1 MTSMEQRELL
11 KLLTQNF
18 EYEMKNVELQ
28 AEIFIRDY
36 SIKSKDLQLLR
47 MSQHRSLCDTLIYQ
61 QRRLIQGIHQSVNIP
76 KRQIIVV
83 FQIIKF

>member
-1 MTSMEQRELL
+1 MTSTEQRELL

-18 EYEMKNVELQ
+18 EYEMKTVELQ
-28 AEIFIRDY
+28 AEIFVRDY

-47 MSQHRSLCDTLIYQ
+47 MSQHRSLCDTLICQ
-61 QRRLIQGIHQSVNIP
+61 QRRLIQGIHQSLNIP
-76 KRQIIVV
+76 KRENIVV

>member
-1 MTSMEQRELL
+1 MTSLEQRELL

-18 EYEMKNVELQ
+18 EYEMKTVELQ

-36 SIKSKDLQLLR
+36 SIKHKDLQLLR

-61 QRRLIQGIHQSVNIP
+61 QRRLIQGRNPQENHHLNFLVLFY
-76 KRQIIVV
+76 R
-83 FQIIKF
+83 